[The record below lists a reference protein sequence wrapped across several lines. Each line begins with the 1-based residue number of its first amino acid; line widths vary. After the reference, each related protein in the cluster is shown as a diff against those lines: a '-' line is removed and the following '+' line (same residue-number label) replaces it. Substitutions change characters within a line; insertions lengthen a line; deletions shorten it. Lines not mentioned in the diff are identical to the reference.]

1 MQDTHW
7 SEALFGYFPSYALGN
22 IYGAMI
28 KERMEKEIHL
38 SKKIKEGDFGAILA
52 WFADKDFRYDWMEP
66 GDWIKQVAGKPLTSE
81 PYIRYL
87 EAKFGE

>member
-7 SEALFGYFPSYALGN
+7 SEALWGYFPSYALGN

-28 KERMEKEIHL
+28 KETMERDIHL
-38 SKKIKEGDFGAILA
+38 SDKIKANDFGAILA
-52 WFADKDFRYDWMEP
+52 WFREHDFAYDYLKP
-66 GDWIKQVAGKPLTSE
+66 GDWIVKLTGQPLTSE

-87 EAKFGE
+87 SEKFGR

>member
-7 SEALFGYFPSYALGN
+7 SEALWGYFPSYALGN

-28 KERMEKEIHL
+28 REVMDKDINLGKCIQENKF
-38 SKKIKEGDFGAILA
+38 DVILN
-52 WFADKDFRYDWMEP
+52 WFATHDYCNDWMEP
-66 GDWIKQVAGKPLTSE
+66 GDWIKKVTGQALTSE

-87 EAKFGE
+87 TAKFGE